1 VLGIVL
7 CFVALAVSLASLV
20 LHLLDVPRWW
30 GLCLIAAVILIS
42 VALLWGN
49 VGVIFSHA
57 GFTG

>member
-1 VLGIVL
+1 VTGILL
-7 CFVALAVSLASLV
+7 CFIALAVSLASLV
-20 LHLLDVPRWW
+20 LHWLDVPRWW
-30 GLCLIAAVILIS
+30 GMCLIVAVILIS